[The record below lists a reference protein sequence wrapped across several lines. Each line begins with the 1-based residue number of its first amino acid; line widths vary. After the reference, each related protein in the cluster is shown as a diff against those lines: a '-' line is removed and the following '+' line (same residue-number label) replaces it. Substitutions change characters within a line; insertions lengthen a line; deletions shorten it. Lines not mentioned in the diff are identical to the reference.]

1 MPSHDLY
8 NTQILP
14 VVTNCRYSNHF
25 VEYVDY
31 NYIQF
36 ISHQTNNLITST
48 VISAFVSDKTK
59 QIALLTQNSIDKRAL
74 LILAPKT
81 LRQKAREFSKVRHV
95 VTRCYDID
103 LDDFDSPLVVISE

>member
-14 VVTNCRYSNHF
+14 VVNNCRYSNHF
-25 VEYVDY
+25 VEYVDC

-36 ISHQTNNLITST
+36 ISPQTNNLFIST

-59 QIALLTQNSIDKRAL
+59 QIVLLTQNSIDKRAL
-74 LILAPKT
+74 IFIPKT
-81 LRQKAREFSKVRHV
+81 LRQKVREFYKVRHLM
-95 VTRCYDID
+95 THGYDID
-103 LDDFDSPLVVISE
+103 LDDFESLLIVNSE

>member
-14 VVTNCRYSNHF
+14 VVNNCRYSNHF
-25 VEYVDY
+25 VEYVDC

-36 ISHQTNNLITST
+36 ISPQTNNLIIST

-59 QIALLTQNSIDKRAL
+59 QIVLLTQNSIDKRAL
-74 LILAPKT
+74 LIIIPKT
-81 LRQKAREFSKVRHV
+81 LRQKASAFSKVRHLM
-95 VTRCYDID
+95 THGYDID
-103 LDDFDSPLVVISE
+103 LDGFESPLIVISE